1 MKPNRRKMLS
11 GLSLAAACSRFASPS
26 VFAAPREN
34 RKFTMDLC
42 PGRLGV
48 KANQVE
54 TIQLGKR
61 YGFESVEPLSWDL
74 KKKSPDEVAAT
85 VSMLKENDLVWGAG
99 GLPVEFRKDEAKFKQ
114 DMEALPG
121 HCLAYQMHGVTRVG
135 TWMMP
140 THDSRT
146 YRANFDLHASRLR
159 QAGKVLADHGLSL
172 GLEYVGPRTL
182 WSSQRYAFIHTMAET
197 KELLE
202 AIGLPNVGFVLD
214 SWHWYTAEETV
225 EDLKSISKDQIIAVD
240 LNDAP
245 AGIPINEQIDNTR
258 ALPSATGVIDLKRFL
273 MTLVEL
279 GYDGPIRAEPF
290 DKELNAM
297 DNEPAVEKT
306 SIAMKKA
313 FSLIGG

>member
-1 MKPNRRKMLS
+1 MQPNRRTMLS
-11 GLSLAAACSRFASPS
+11 GLGLAIACSRFASSS
-26 VFAAPREN
+26 VFGALREN

-48 KANQVE
+48 NANQIE

-74 KKKSPDEVAAT
+74 VKKSPDEVSEVVT
-85 VSMLKENDLVWGAG
+85 LLKENGLVWGAG
-99 GLPVEFRKDEAKFKQ
+99 GLPVEFRKDDAKFKQ
-114 DMEALPG
+114 DLEALPD
-121 HCLAYQMHGVTRVG
+121 HCKAYESVGVTRIG

-140 THDSRT
+140 THASRT
-146 YRANFDLHASRLR
+146 YRVNFELHASRLR
-159 QAGKVLADHGLSL
+159 QAGKILADHGLSL

-182 WSSQRYAFIHTMAET
+182 WSSKRYAFIHTMAET

-202 AIGLPNVGFVLD
+202 AIGLKNVGFVLD

-225 EDLKSISKDQIIAVD
+225 DDLKSISTEQIIAVD

-258 ALPSATGVIDLKRFL
+258 ALPAATGVIDVKQFL
-273 MTLVEL
+273 ATLIEL

-290 DKELNAM
+290 DKNLNAM
-297 DNEPAVEKT
+297 ENEPAVEKT
-306 SIAMKKA
+306 SAAMKKA
-313 FSLIGG
+313 FALIGG